1 MIKLKLDE
9 MLREKNM
16 TAYALHIKSG
26 LHQSVISK
34 IKRNMSKALQLDVLD
49 TLCKAL
55 ECQPGDLMTCENEDA
70 TQGVNTQIVN
80 TTQIVERATQNVK
93 QSAPVASGRWAEL
106 QAVRKPAKGKKPK
119 QETLTAEDFAPSK
132 SFDNDLSHNY
142 SVLEIVN
149 SSSDNEYTLTTKDA
163 GELLGLNPR
172 TVRENA
178 EKGLLHGKQGK
189 QSHWFF
195 RRSDIDGFISRRG

>member
-1 MIKLKLDE
+1 MIRLKLDE
-9 MLREKNM
+9 MLREKNI

-55 ECQPGDLMTCENEDA
+55 DCQPGELIAYENESA

-93 QSAPVASGRWAEL
+93 QSAPLNGFEAVKAEKKQLRLKEKSERESGK
-106 QAVRKPAKGKKPK
+106 V
-119 QETLTAEDFAPSK
+119 FNNSI
-132 SFDNDLSHNY
+132 
-142 SVLEIVN
+142 LEIVN
-149 SSSDNEYTLTTKDA
+149 SSSDNELLSTVAVAERLNVSRKSVNDYIISDKLRAVKGKGNHNFIRESDLLEFIAQRGKD
-163 GELLGLNPR
+163 
-172 TVRENA
+172 
-178 EKGLLHGKQGK
+178 
-189 QSHWFF
+189 
-195 RRSDIDGFISRRG
+195 

>member
-55 ECQPGDLMTCENEDA
+55 DCQPGELIAYENESA
-70 TQGVNTQIVN
+70 TQGVNTQIVD
-80 TTQIVERATQNVK
+80 TTQIVERATQNVNT
-93 QSAPVASGRWAEL
+93 Q
-106 QAVRKPAKGKKPK
+106 
-119 QETLTAEDFAPSK
+119 
-132 SFDNDLSHNY
+132 N
-142 SVLEIVN
+142 VN
-149 SSSDNEYTLTTKDA
+149 ATQNASDNE
-163 GELLGLNPR
+163 LLSTVAVAERLNVSR
-172 TVRENA
+172 KSVNDYIISGKLRA
-178 EKGLLHGKQGK
+178 VKGKQN
-189 QSHWFF
+189 HNFI
-195 RRSDIDGFISRRG
+195 RESDLLEFIAQRD

>member
-55 ECQPGDLMTCENEDA
+55 DCQPGELIAYENESA
-70 TQGVNTQIVN
+70 TQGVNTQNVN
-80 TTQIVERATQNVK
+80 ATQSVQVSGATQSVNAT
-93 QSAPVASGRWAEL
+93 QSAKKQKPVVNPEL
-106 QAVRKPAKGKKPK
+106 LRMVKDGA
-119 QETLTAEDFAPSK
+119 FNNSI
-132 SFDNDLSHNY
+132 
-142 SVLEIVN
+142 LEIVN
-149 SSSDNEYTLTTKDA
+149 NSSDNE
-163 GELLGLNPR
+163 LLSTVQVAERLNVSR
-172 TVRENA
+172 KSVNDYIISGKLRA
-178 EKGLLHGKQGK
+178 VKGKQNHNFVSEADLNEYIK
-189 QSHWFF
+189 KSQLE
-195 RRSDIDGFISRRG
+195 R